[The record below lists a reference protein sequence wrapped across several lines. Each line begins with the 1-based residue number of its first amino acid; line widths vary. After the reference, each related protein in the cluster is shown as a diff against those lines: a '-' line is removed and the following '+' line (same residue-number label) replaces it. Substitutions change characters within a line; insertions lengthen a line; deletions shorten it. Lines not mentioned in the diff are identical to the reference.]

1 MSLSLINEVLNT
13 IPQYIQKNKRLLGFL
28 ARTGI
33 TFLVVGSVGISAFYL
48 GRIITYERSQCPLA
62 IDITQYTQ
70 SGTASKDVGST
81 ATLIIEPQKTGVSI
95 GSGVGGVV
103 VSKNGT
109 KYHFPWCA
117 GAGQIKEEN
126 KVWYKT
132 EQDAISAGYS
142 KAGNCQ

>member
-1 MSLSLINEVLNT
+1 MLNT
-13 IPQYIQKNKRLLGFL
+13 IPYYTQKNKRLLGFL
-28 ARTGI
+28 AYIGV
-33 TFLVVGSVGISAFYL
+33 TFLVVGSVGISAFFL
-48 GRIITYERSQCPLA
+48 GRVVTYERSNCPLA
-62 IDITQYTQ
+62 IDITPYTRFE
-70 SGTASKDVGST
+70 TAFEATGST
-81 ATLIIEPQKTGVSI
+81 TKPSIIEPQKTRVSI
-95 GSGVGGVV
+95 GNGAGGVV